1 MLGRPRRNT
10 SVLDLL
16 VFILVAAIGIMEAA
30 IIATPITAVIIIK
43 VIILTGMGITITAA
57 VMRIMV
63 ADRDITA
70 AARCQPFRI
79 DLIPRHAPSALVP
92 SFRALFVRGISSG
105 LRLGVEIIGVAGV
118 HPSFVT
124 LAHCA

>member
-16 VFILVAAIGIMEAA
+16 VFILVAAIGIMEVA

-43 VIILTGMGITITAA
+43 VIILIGMGITITAA

-79 DLIPRHAPSALVP
+79 DLIPATRRPRWSGPSGRYLSAVYPAAFAL
-92 SFRALFVRGISSG
+92 A
-105 LRLGVEIIGVAGV
+105 
-118 HPSFVT
+118 
-124 LAHCA
+124 